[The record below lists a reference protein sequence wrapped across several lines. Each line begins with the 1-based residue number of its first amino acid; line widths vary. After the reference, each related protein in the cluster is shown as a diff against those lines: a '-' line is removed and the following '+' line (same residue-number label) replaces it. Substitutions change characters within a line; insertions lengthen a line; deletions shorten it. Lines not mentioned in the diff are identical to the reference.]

1 MCLYY
6 DLLTW
11 NKSGMCWWRSP
22 AANQQVQAGTS
33 LSPWGIGFWWYGRVR
48 DVLLYWQPFQWFQAD
63 IWRYLD
69 GMCQGLKVWMLRTHG
84 PNSSPGRKFLIMKV
98 LTYVSFTYMI
108 YIFHFASKLISRK
121 ALQVAEA
128 LHDIRVLHRD
138 MKSANVFLCLGLLNE
153 SICITPSTKK
163 TSTAFLGS

>member
-1 MCLYY
+1 
-6 DLLTW
+6 
-11 NKSGMCWWRSP
+11 
-22 AANQQVQAGTS
+22 
-33 LSPWGIGFWWYGRVR
+33 
-48 DVLLYWQPFQWFQAD
+48 
-63 IWRYLD
+63 
-69 GMCQGLKVWMLRTHG
+69 
-84 PNSSPGRKFLIMKV
+84 MKV